1 MEDNLLNLF
10 CLVDDFCNVF
20 IPEWNKHLLWNDLK
34 KRNKPSRLSPG
45 EIMTIY
51 IHFHQ
56 SHYRNFKNYY
66 LNHVCKHLSSLFP
79 NLVSY
84 NHFVSLI
91 KTVIVPLYFFL
102 NTLTGEKT
110 GIYFVDSTLL
120 KACHIKR
127 EKQHKVFK
135 GIAEK
140 SRSTMG
146 WFFGFK
152 LHIVINDKGEI
163 MAFKITKG
171 NVDDRVPVPDMIKDL
186 VGKLVGDKGYISS
199 NLFVKLYRQ
208 GLQLITKI
216 KKNMKNKFMLLE
228 DKFLLRKRAVIET
241 VNDQLKNISQI
252 EHTRHRSVWNF
263 LANILAGLIAYS
275 LQPKKPSMKRYCR
288 IYKSKLLLTNCS
300 A

>member
-10 CLVDDFCNVF
+10 CLVDDFCEVF
-20 IPEWNKHLLWNDLK
+20 MPEWERHLLCSGLK
-34 KRNKPSRLSPG
+34 KRNRPAQLSPG

-56 SHYRNFKNYY
+56 SHYRNFKHYY
-66 LNHVCKHLSSLFP
+66 IDHVCKHLTTLFP

-84 NHFVSLI
+84 NRFVSLI
-91 KTVIVPLYFFL
+91 KTVIVPMYFFL
-102 NTLTGEKT
+102 NSLTGEKT

-135 GIAEK
+135 DIAEK

-146 WFFGFK
+146 WLFGFK

-171 NVDDRVPVPDMIKDL
+171 NVDDRTPVPDLVKDL

-216 KKNMKNKFMLLE
+216 KRNMKNKFMLLE

-252 EHTRHRSVWNF
+252 EHTRHCSAWNF
-263 LANILAGLIAYS
+263 LANIFAGLIAYS
-275 LQPKKPSMKRYCR
+275 LQPKKPSIKHYCK
-288 IYKSKLLLTNCS
+288 IYKSKLLLTH
-300 A
+300 

>member
-10 CLVDDFCNVF
+10 CLVDDFCEVF
-20 IPEWNKHLLWNDLK
+20 MPQWERHLLWSGLK
-34 KRNKPSRLSPG
+34 KRNRPTQLSPG

-56 SHYRNFKNYY
+56 SHYRNFKNFYI
-66 LNHVCKHLSSLFP
+66 NHVCKHLTNLFP

-84 NHFVSLI
+84 SRFVSLI
-91 KTVIVPLYFFL
+91 KTILVPLYFFL
-102 NTLTGEKT
+102 NCFTGEKT

-127 EKQHKVFK
+127 EKQNRVFK

-140 SRSTMG
+140 SKSTMG

-152 LHIVINDKGEI
+152 LHLVINDKGEI
-163 MAFKITKG
+163 MAFKLTKG
-171 NVDDRVPVPDMIKDL
+171 NVDDRKPVPDL
-186 VGKLVGDKGYISS
+186 VKNLIGKLIGDKGYISS
-199 NLFVKLYRQ
+199 NLFAKLYQQ

-252 EHTRHRSVWNF
+252 EHSRHRSPWNF
-263 LANILAGLIAYS
+263 IANILAGLIAYS
-275 LQPKKPSMKRYCR
+275 LQPKKPSIS
-288 IYKSKLLLTNCS
+288 IYRPHALLIN
-300 A
+300 